1 MTVSEKV
8 AYLKGLMEGLELDK
22 NTKEG
27 KILNA
32 VVDVLQDIALS
43 IEDLEDEA
51 EVTNDFLDEL
61 DHDLGD
67 LEEFV
72 YDCED
77 DDFDEDDLDD
87 FDEDDEDLDDDEDD
101 DDDDTFFF
109 EVECPSCGDKIY
121 LDDSIDPSDVICP
134 NCHEHFDI
142 EFEGCC
148 DCDSCEN
155 CGSCGETAECE
166 E

>member
-1 MTVSEKV
+1 MTITEKV

-22 NTKEG
+22 NSKEG

-32 VVDVLQDIALS
+32 VVDVLNDIALS
-43 IEDLEDEA
+43 IEDVDSEI
-51 EVTNDFLDEL
+51 EVINDYVDEL

-72 YDCED
+72 YECDDDCDDDEED
-77 DDFDEDDLDD
+77 DDEEDYD
-87 FDEDDEDLDDDEDD
+87 DDEEDD
-101 DDDDTFFF
+101 DDSVFF

-142 EFEGCC
+142 EFEGCG